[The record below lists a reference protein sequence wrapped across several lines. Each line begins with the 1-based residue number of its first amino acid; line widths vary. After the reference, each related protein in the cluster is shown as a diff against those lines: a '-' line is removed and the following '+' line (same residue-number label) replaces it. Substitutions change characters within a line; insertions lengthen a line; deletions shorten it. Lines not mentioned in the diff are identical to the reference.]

1 MKVSTLNDYYRAYE
15 DRLHSILK
23 GIEEVYIETDLKG
36 SVTFFN
42 DAACEKLGYLPE
54 ELASMSYRDL
64 SNQEMA
70 DRIYRLFNKVYHT
83 GKPLVASEFE
93 IVTKQGEPRLMEV
106 FVYPILEPKGSVSG
120 FRCFAKDIT
129 DLKNAEKALKLA
141 AAKWSTTF
149 DAVPDAICILDTE
162 QRIQLSNKAMSG
174 LFNKDAANMIGRHC
188 YEVVHG
194 RSKPIPDCPFL
205 RMKKSSMRESLI
217 WSMDQRWF
225 EVTVDPM
232 FNEEGSLTGGVHIAR
247 EITAHKQMEDELKSS
262 EERYRTII
270 ETIEDGYY
278 ETDLR
283 GKVIFLN
290 DSMSRMLGC
299 SKEDIIGKDGRRFM
313 DEENY
318 RKVVD
323 LFTNIYNTGKANTGF
338 ICDVIGKDGTRMPIE
353 ASVAL
358 IKDPRGKPKGFR
370 GIVRDI
376 TDRELVEELE
386 RQLMRSQKMEAIGT
400 LAGGIAHDFNNIL
413 TVILGSISLLK
424 VYYAEPGDK
433 PGDKIYNR
441 LTDMEQA
448 TLKARDLVRRILS
461 FSKQD
466 LEQRTPISIGLLVE
480 ETLKM
485 LMPVIPSTVKLY
497 HNIDRNT
504 GLVMADAPQIEQVI
518 VNLCTNAVHAMRENG
533 GVLEI
538 KVKKA
543 ELSDEFFT
551 HNIEI
556 LPGEYLELTISDTGH
571 GIEPEIMDKIF
582 DPYFTTKQVGEGS
595 GLGLAMA
602 QGIVRKHGGLITVDS
617 IPGKGSTFHVYLP
630 IVSTA

>member
-1 MKVSTLNDYYRAYE
+1 MRVSMNDDSRIYE

-23 GIEEVYIETDLKG
+23 GIEEVYIESDLKG
-36 SVTFFN
+36 KITFFN
-42 DAACEKLGYLPE
+42 DAACEKLGYSPE
-54 ELASMSYRDL
+54 ELAGMSYRDL

-70 DRIYRLFNKVYHT
+70 DRIYRLFNNVYRT

-93 IVTKQGEPRLMEV
+93 IITKQGEPRLMEV
-106 FVYPILEPKGSVSG
+106 FVYPVLDPKGSVSG
-120 FRCFAKDIT
+120 FRCFARDIT
-129 DLKNAEKALKLA
+129 DLKNAEMALKIA
-141 AAKWSTTF
+141 AAKWSATF

-162 QRIQLSNKAMSG
+162 QRIQLSNKGMSR
-174 LFNKDAANMIGRHC
+174 LFNKEVADMIGRRC

-205 RMKKSSMRESLI
+205 RMKKSLTRESLI
-217 WSMDQRWF
+217 WSVDQRWF

-232 FNEEGSLTGGVHIAR
+232 FNQEGSLTGGVHVAR
-247 EITAHKQMEDELKSS
+247 EITARKQMEDKLKSS

-283 GKVIFLN
+283 GRVIFLN
-290 DSMSRMLGC
+290 NSLGRMLRC
-299 SKEDIIGKDGRRFM
+299 PMEDIIGKDGRQFL

-318 RKVVD
+318 KRVVD
-323 LFTNIYNTGKANTGF
+323 FFTNIYNTGKADTGF
-338 ICDVIGKDGTRMPIE
+338 ICEVIRKDGTRMPIE

-358 IKDPRGKPKGFR
+358 IRDPRGKPKGFR

-376 TDRELVEELE
+376 TDRELAKELE
-386 RQLMRSQKMEAIGT
+386 RQLMRAQKMEAIGT

-413 TVILGSISLLK
+413 TVILGNISLLK
-424 VYYAEPGDK
+424 AYHAK
-433 PGDKIYNR
+433 PGDKIHSR
-441 LTDMEQA
+441 LTETEKA

-461 FSKQD
+461 FSKQE
-466 LEQRTPISIGLLVE
+466 LEQRAPTSFGPLVE

-485 LMPVIPSTVKLY
+485 LMPAIPSTIELSQD
-497 HNIDRNT
+497 IDKDA
-504 GLVMADAPQIEQVI
+504 GLVMGNVSQIEQVI
-518 VNLCTNAVHAMRENG
+518 MNLCTNAVHAMRENG
-533 GVLEI
+533 GVLKI

-551 HNIEI
+551 RNIEI
-556 LPGEYLELTISDTGH
+556 PPGEYLELTISDTGH

-602 QGIVRKHGGLITVDS
+602 QGIVKKHGGLITVDS
-617 IPGKGSTFHVYLP
+617 IPGKGTTFHVYLP
-630 IVSTA
+630 IFSTA